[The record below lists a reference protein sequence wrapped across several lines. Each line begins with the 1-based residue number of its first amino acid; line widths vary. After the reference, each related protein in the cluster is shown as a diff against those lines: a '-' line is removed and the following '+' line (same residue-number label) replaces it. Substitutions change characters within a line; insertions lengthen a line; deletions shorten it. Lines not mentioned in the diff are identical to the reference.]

1 MSYSRTDSTSIFRS
15 KKICE
20 NLQYLVS
27 LTKIKLNIF
36 KKIQFISQKIFII
49 TYKLI
54 LKLIRIAALLG
65 GESKHEQWKE
75 LKAGVEILVATP
87 GRLIEMVK
95 KKATNLRRCT
105 YMVIDEA
112 DKMFSMG
119 FEYQVKKR
127 PYCKFNQ
134 TQ

>member
-1 MSYSRTDSTSIFRS
+1 M
-15 KKICE
+15 
-20 NLQYLVS
+20 
-27 LTKIKLNIF
+27 
-36 KKIQFISQKIFII
+36 
-49 TYKLI
+49 

-95 KKATNLRRCT
+95 KKATNLKRCT
-105 YMVIDEA
+105 YFVIDEA

-119 FEYQVKKR
+119 FEYQVKR
-127 PYCKFNQ
+127 HNIAN
-134 TQ
+134 